1 VVRIHSPSH
10 RPRPRLDVKD
20 LEVVLALAADGS
32 TKRASH
38 RLHLTQSA
46 TSRALLLVEE
56 KLGVRLF
63 ERAHRGL
70 SPTEEGERLIRGAA
84 PLLAQLVELEDETR
98 RKPAPLARVRI
109 VCECYTAYRWMPSAL
124 AKMRAVFPRL
134 EMRLD
139 IEHTREPTDA
149 LDRGEVDIAL
159 LTTSPIRGDVREE
172 QLFSDEIVFVVA
184 RSHPLARATAITAD
198 DLRTNV
204 IITSP
209 TPPAEAAWF
218 LKNVFGRKTPQ
229 LDFLSFPLTEAVMDA
244 ARAGMGVA
252 VMSEWIASTYL
263 ADDALIVKRF
273 AGKPLRRPWR
283 IAYRREAAVTAKKLR
298 GFLET
303 QAPRVAVH
311 DVLHVPQK
319 VARTRSSG
327 LGGAL
332 NAASAGWSS
341 RSS

>member
-1 VVRIHSPSH
+1 VARIPAPSH
-10 RPRPRLDVKD
+10 GPRPRLDIRD
-20 LEVVLALAADGS
+20 LEVVLALASEGS

-38 RLHLTQSA
+38 KLHLTQSA

-56 KLGVRLF
+56 KLGVRVF
-63 ERAHRGL
+63 ERTHRGL
-70 SPTEEGERLIRGAA
+70 TPTDEGERLIRGAA
-84 PLLAQLVELEDETR
+84 PLIAQLVALEDETTK
-98 RKPAPLARVRI
+98 KPAPLERVRI

-124 AKMRAVFPRL
+124 SKMRAVFPRL

-139 IEHTREPTDA
+139 IEHTREPATA
-149 LDRGEVDIAL
+149 LEEGIVDIAL

-172 QLFSDEIVFVVA
+172 ALFSDEIVFVVA
-184 RSHPLARATAITAD
+184 RSHPLARRAAITAD
-198 DLRTNV
+198 DLRSNV

-218 LKNVFGRKTPQ
+218 LKSVFGRKTPA

-263 ADDALIVKRF
+263 ADDALVVKRF

-283 IAYRREAAVTAKKLR
+283 IAYRKEAAATAKRLR
-298 GFLET
+298 GLLET
-303 QAPRVAVH
+303 QAPRVAVQ
-311 DVLHVPQK
+311 D
-319 VARTRSSG
+319 
-327 LGGAL
+327 
-332 NAASAGWSS
+332 AAMLAAS
-341 RSS
+341 RSSRTRAPTSPLLA